1 MDPRAQ
7 DVVRCD
13 VCYNTTAD
21 MHCDTCF
28 VNLCKA
34 CVGEHMFD
42 ESIDHKIV
50 RFKSRKTTPIYPFC
64 LLHTKNRCEMYCTHC
79 DTPICSACVASD
91 EHNGH
96 KISQVLEK
104 CDIIKKNIQKD
115 NEELRSKLAPLY
127 QKLLHDLEIRIREVE
142 VKCEEAS
149 KLISQQGDIWH
160 KEIDSIVN
168 QLKTQLEK
176 IKEKGVKNLKVN
188 KVKMEITLSKISS
201 VLQSNEETLESND
214 LRTAIEYKSQNA
226 AFSKGLEIVVVSL
239 PTFKSIE
246 INQQSIRNQFGALS
260 TDVSEDHSLTATHEL
275 LLDEPVE
282 VSSIWTGFDCLQ
294 HIACLKSDQIWAG
307 DHHAA
312 ASLFDFNKKEKIK
325 SLRFGGSL
333 FEQVNDIAVLQNEE
347 LVYSFSG
354 TNAVYIVRNEKAEI
368 LITLHDW
375 VPRGICVT
383 SSGDLLITMRHEGQ
397 SKVVR
402 YAGTVE
408 KQVIQVDGTTR
419 CYYLYVTENRNSD
432 ICISRVDIVD
442 VFMETGERRFE
453 YTGHRPPPKW
463 NQAFSPR
470 GITTDSYCHILIA
483 DINNKCVHIIDKDG
497 KFLQYIDCGM
507 RKPWGL
513 CIDSRDFLYLADSK
527 KKSRQIVKVK
537 FINL

>member
-1 MDPRAQ
+1 
-7 DVVRCD
+7 
-13 VCYNTTAD
+13 
-21 MHCDTCF
+21 
-28 VNLCKA
+28 
-34 CVGEHMFD
+34 
-42 ESIDHKIV
+42 
-50 RFKSRKTTPIYPFC
+50 
-64 LLHTKNRCEMYCTHC
+64 MYCTHC

-149 KLISQQGDIWH
+149 KLISQQGDKWH

-214 LRTAIEYKSQNA
+214 LRTAIEYKSQNV
-226 AFSKGLEIVVVSL
+226 AFSKGLEIVDVSL

-246 INQQSIRNQFGALS
+246 INQQSIRNQFGVLS

-282 VSSIWTGFDCLQ
+282 VSSIWTGIDYLQ
-294 HIACLKSDQIWAG
+294 HIACLKSYQIWAG
-307 DHHAA
+307 DHYAA

-333 FEQVNDIAVLQNEE
+333 FEQVNDIAVLQNGE

-383 SSGDLLITMRHEGQ
+383 SSGDLLITMTHKGQ

-408 KQVIQVDGTTR
+408 KQVI
-419 CYYLYVTENRNSD
+419 
-432 ICISRVDIVD
+432 
-442 VFMETGERRFE
+442 
-453 YTGHRPPPKW
+453 
-463 NQAFSPR
+463 
-470 GITTDSYCHILIA
+470 
-483 DINNKCVHIIDKDG
+483 
-497 KFLQYIDCGM
+497 
-507 RKPWGL
+507 
-513 CIDSRDFLYLADSK
+513 
-527 KKSRQIVKVK
+527 
-537 FINL
+537 